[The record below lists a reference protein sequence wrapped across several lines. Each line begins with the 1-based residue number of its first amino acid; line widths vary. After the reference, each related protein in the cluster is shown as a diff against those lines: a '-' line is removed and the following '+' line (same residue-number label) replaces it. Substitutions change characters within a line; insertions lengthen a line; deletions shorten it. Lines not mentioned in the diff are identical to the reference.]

1 MVIHKAIPLFCLL
14 FVSGG
19 YINAE
24 EEIAQAK
31 MDAIRELMQITGAE
45 ANSAQFSRLFTQQM
59 LSILRANNP
68 NISEKA
74 VQIVTEEVA
83 RLVEEEL
90 HNGSLQAQIYPIY
103 ARYFTLEDLQ
113 GLIEFNKSP
122 VGVKANKVMPRL
134 MQDSVSAAQS
144 WSEKVGPKISARV
157 LKRFNQE
164 GISLRRSE

>member
-1 MVIHKAIPLFCLL
+1 MIHKALLLLCLL
-14 FVSGG
+14 LINGG

-31 MDAIRELMQITGAE
+31 MDAISELMQITGAE

-68 NISEKA
+68 NISEKV

-83 RLVEEEL
+83 RLVKEEL
-90 HNGSLQAQIYPIY
+90 QNGSLQAQIYPIY

-144 WSEKVGPKISARV
+144 WSENVGPKISERV
-157 LKRFNQE
+157 LNRFKQE
-164 GISLRRSE
+164 GISLHSSE

>member
-1 MVIHKAIPLFCLL
+1 MVLKALSLLCLVL
-14 FVSGG
+14 ISGG

-24 EEIAQAK
+24 GEVAQAK
-31 MDAIRELMQITGAE
+31 MDAIKELMQITGAE
-45 ANSAQFSRLFTQQM
+45 VNSVQFSRLFTQQM

-68 NISEKA
+68 DISEKA

-90 HNGSLQAQIYPIY
+90 QNGSLQAQIYPIY

-144 WSEKVGPKISARV
+144 WSEKVGPIISERV
-157 LKRFNQE
+157 LNRFRQE
-164 GISLRRSE
+164 GISIRPSE

>member
-1 MVIHKAIPLFCLL
+1 MVVLKALSLLCLVL
-14 FVSGG
+14 ISGG

-24 EEIAQAK
+24 GEVAQAK

-45 ANSAQFSRLFTQQM
+45 VNSVQFSRLFTQQM

-68 NISEKA
+68 DISEKA

-90 HNGSLQAQIYPIY
+90 QNGSLQAQIYPIY

-144 WSEKVGPKISARV
+144 WSEKVGPKISERV
-157 LKRFNQE
+157 LNRFRQE
-164 GISLRRSE
+164 GISIRPSE

>member
-1 MVIHKAIPLFCLL
+1 MIHKALLLLCLL
-14 FVSGG
+14 LINGG

-31 MDAIRELMQITGAE
+31 TDAISELMQITGAE

-68 NISEKA
+68 NISEKV

-83 RLVEEEL
+83 RLVKEEL
-90 HNGSLQAQIYPIY
+90 QNGSLQAQIYPIY

-144 WSEKVGPKISARV
+144 WSEKVGPKISERV
-157 LKRFNQE
+157 LNRFRQE
-164 GISLRRSE
+164 GISLHSSQ